1 MNRRRVHQF
10 RNGRRERERGSAA
23 VELAMWTPAMGLF
36 VVAIIFGGRVAVG
49 HQAVQTAAAD
59 AARAASIARTASSA
73 RAVARTYAAAT
84 LANEGLACVTTNVAV
99 DVSAF
104 SAPVGTPGVVRATV
118 VCDVAVGDL
127 GLPGVRGTVRV
138 EATMASPLDTYRER
152 KR

>member
-1 MNRRRVHQF
+1 MKRFIPLLVIAALLALPLSSLPAPF
-10 RNGRRERERGSAA
+10 RSI
-23 VELAMWTPAMGLF
+23 LPTI
-36 VVAIIFGGRVAVG
+36 VAIIFGGRVAVG

-73 RAVARTYAAAT
+73 RAAARTYAAAT

-127 GLPGVRGTVRV
+127 GLPGVRGTMRV
-138 EATMASPLDTYRER
+138 EATMASPLDTYRQR
-152 KR
+152 R